1 MTSLADFQREFLD
14 ALIQPLGAED
24 RTATPFDSDP
34 APAGNQPASSGN
46 PAPGERILAHIAPSA
61 KLGARERFALYQRQY
76 WYRIIDSLAEDF
88 PRTRNLLG
96 EERFWRCVEPYL
108 AENPPRDYTLLYLGH
123 GFAGFLEH
131 AGQLEPAARPWASAL
146 ARAEYAKL
154 TMLSASDAAAPANLD
169 RIRPAPAV
177 WYRPADSGIV
187 EMLESGDTDLA
198 LPDRSPTP
206 STLLV
211 IGRKR
216 DFSISVANENPEFL
230 PLLEH
235 LSRQR
240 TLSSFF
246 VEHPERVRAWSEEEV
261 GDFFRR
267 WNQAGWFTTWD
278 NGEVAESQGA

>member
-1 MTSLADFQREFLD
+1 MTTLADFQRDFLD
-14 ALIQPLGAED
+14 ALVQPLGAED
-24 RTATPFDSDP
+24 RAATPFGSDP
-34 APAGNQPASSGN
+34 SPSGSHPASTGI
-46 PAPGERILAHIAPSA
+46 PAPGVRILAHITPSD
-61 KLGARERFALYQRQY
+61 KLGVRERFALYQRQY

-123 GFAGFLEH
+123 GFAGYLEH
-131 AGQLEPAARPWASAL
+131 AGQLEPATRPWAAAL

-154 TMLSASDAAAPANLD
+154 TVHSASDAAAPADPD

-177 WYRPADSGIV
+177 WYFPADPGIAD
-187 EMLESGDTDLA
+187 MLGPGESDLS
-198 LPDRSPTP
+198 LPDRAPMP

-211 IGRKR
+211 IGRER
-216 DFSISVANENPEFL
+216 DYSVTVTKESLEFL

-240 TLSSFF
+240 SLQSFF
-246 VEHPERVRAWSEEEV
+246 MEYPERVRAWSEEEV
-261 GDFFRR
+261 GDFFGR
-267 WNQAGWFTTWD
+267 WNRSGWFAAWN
-278 NGEVAESQGA
+278 NGACA